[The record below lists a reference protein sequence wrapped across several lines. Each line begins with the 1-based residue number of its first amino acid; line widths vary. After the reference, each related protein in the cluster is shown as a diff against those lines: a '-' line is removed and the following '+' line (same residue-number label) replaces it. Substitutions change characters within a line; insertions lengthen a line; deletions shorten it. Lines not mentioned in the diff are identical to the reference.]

1 MSTTVD
7 LGKIT
12 ASVTVGTTTTGAA
25 GTNASVSNSG
35 TTQDAVL
42 NFTIPR
48 GAQGVQGP
56 QGSTGPAGPA
66 GPTGPQGPMGD
77 VAVITPEQQA
87 AFTMYSTTG
96 QNTNG
101 PMTQKAVTDNLV
113 ASAISYYRK
122 HSQLSST
129 NVQEALDEIERNV
142 VEGDYIQG
150 DEISLNSILPG
161 YIKTDGTYRAYSGF
175 STNTYG
181 VENLEKIM
189 VEVQTFTEPPVS
201 IPWFFYVFWSDSKA
215 VKPTMARTA
224 YANNSK
230 FVLDVPQGSKYFG
243 IMTVVNVDNVSYGST
258 SNISVFKCSILQFE
272 VEKITNDLYL
282 SGTTDFPTI
291 LNYSQIKRGYVQGST
306 GNFVTATS
314 AQGTTNQTAFY
325 DVTKATSIKVNCNT
339 PAAAPYCA
347 FYGIDRVTALNGRL
361 NYQNGSEFIVPNGA
375 VYFAITYRFGDDL
388 KINTFTI
395 RANTNAGLINQVES
409 LNDLADLYKSLFDWS
424 PFTWL
429 LVGDSLTESNARAA
443 TQYYE
448 WIDKKTN
455 IHWFNK
461 GKSGKGYANGDYFYS
476 VFNSLS
482 ESFSFATIFGSGNDI
497 RYESFPT
504 LSSYTTWDEALGDID
519 DNGTTSICGYINRA
533 LDKFYEVAPL
543 KKIGLITPTPW
554 KNGSASGV
562 TLTDEETMRRMRTYS
577 EKLVLIARKRGIPCL
592 DLFNSSGLRP
602 WNEDFRVEYY
612 KENGVQDSG
621 VHPNSKGHKWIA
633 NMFLNFI
640 FQYLVE

>member
-56 QGSTGPAGPA
+56 QGSTGPQGPA

-87 AFTMYSTTG
+87 AFTMYSEPG

-101 PMTQKAVTDNLV
+101 PMTQKAVTDALV
-113 ASAISYYRK
+113 ADSITYNRK

-129 NVQEALDEIERNV
+129 NVQDALDEIERNV
-142 VEGDYIQG
+142 VDGDYIQG

-161 YIKTDGTYRAYSGF
+161 YIKTDGTYRAQSGF
-175 STNTYG
+175 STNTYR

-201 IPWFFYVFWSDSKA
+201 TQWFFYIFWSDSQA
-215 VKPTMARTA
+215 VTPTMARTS

-243 IMTVVNVDNVSYGST
+243 IMTVVNVNNVSYGST
-258 SNISVFKCSILQFE
+258 SNVSVYKCDSLKSE
-272 VEKITNDLYL
+272 VEKITTDLY
-282 SGTTDFPTI
+282 SSETTDFPTV
-291 LNYSQIKRGYVQGST
+291 LNYSTIKNGYVRRST
-306 GNFVTATS
+306 GNFVTYS
-314 AQGTTNQTAFY
+314 SNDIQTAFY
-325 DVTKATSIKVNCNT
+325 DVSKAESIRVNCVT
-339 PAAAPYCA
+339 PSGAPYCA
-347 FYGIDRVTALNGRL
+347 FYGADGETALNGRL
-361 NYQNGSEFIVPNGA
+361 NYQDGSEFIVPNGA
-375 VYFAITYRFGDDL
+375 VYFAITFRFNDNLSID
-388 KINTFTI
+388 TFTI
-395 RANTNAGLINQVES
+395 RANINAGLINQVES

-429 LVGDSLTESNARAA
+429 LVGDSLTEPNARAA

-455 IHWFNK
+455 IHWINK
-461 GKSGKGYANGDYFYS
+461 GQSGKGYANGDYFYS

-612 KENGVQDSG
+612 NENGVQDSG
-621 VHPNSKGHKWIA
+621 VHPNSKGHKWIS